1 MSNGA
6 LNQPTS
12 SNRPFSSVFD
22 SFPNFSMPHLPTFR
36 FTGDGLDYRRPTPNV
51 PLPNNQDVIDLTE
64 DHSPEVQRQP
74 RPSNRT
80 NPRNFIDIDEENTT
94 VNFDDA
100 SESPDLE
107 LLEVVGT
114 GCGSTPKDIEAIT
127 TMRQHVDFITYS
139 TPTTQ
144 IPAARCSSCTKAQTL
159 YYRVTLIL
167 LPKGFKW
174 AILQTDSNRI
184 HSPHMKPLRPH
195 AKVSQDHRRRM
206 TTLFVQ
212 IVRKN

>member
-107 LLEVVGT
+107 LLEVYCGECTQNRSVVKKGRGARSAPIKPFFRCVVE
-114 GCGSTPKDIEAIT
+114 GCTNK
-127 TMRQHVDFITYS
+127 
-139 TPTTQ
+139 
-144 IPAARCSSCTKAQTL
+144 
-159 YYRVTLIL
+159 
-167 LPKGFKW
+167 
-174 AILQTDSNRI
+174 
-184 HSPHMKPLRPH
+184 KPIAGPR
-195 AKVSQDHRRRM
+195 S
-206 TTLFVQ
+206 LFQVYL
-212 IVRKN
+212 